1 MPERVLVIDDISLIL
16 DVVANTV
23 HMSGYEV
30 IAASDARAALAQIE
44 ITAPDL
50 ILLDVMMPH
59 MSGYDFIEQ
68 LRQRG
73 HAIPIVLLTGK
84 EHAPEEIE
92 HLGVAGY
99 LRKPFRLRELLK

>member
-1 MPERVLVIDDISLIL
+1 
-16 DVVANTV
+16 
-23 HMSGYEV
+23 
-30 IAASDARAALAQIE
+30 
-44 ITAPDL
+44 
-50 ILLDVMMPH
+50 

-99 LRKPFRLRELLK
+99 LRKPFRLRELLKLLQTLLKDPQQRNTVF